1 MSSLINPF
9 LHWRCH
15 LTNFAHSVVEQLL
28 GMPRHDTDAMPR
40 TDEQRFSWSKQVEL
54 AVAPTTAWQP
64 DRLAQRVLFDEKTRP
79 HVPDYHSISLVVQN
93 GILYDYYPAKKYLF
107 DGMLG
112 PNVPAEVRARLWD
125 PVMTIPH
132 YANRLRNLCDEAAAY
147 YPAMEKLLLREP
159 GPAVYM
165 HTTSPSCHRVRWA
178 ILLAVHNFCTLVGLV
193 NSHDT
198 TVVVL
203 QSVLEEQEEALNN
216 NLRHLWTH
224 KYMTPNRRNTT
235 RPGAKDQ
242 QSMVRLGRNIGQVFR
257 KFSGYELEAKQ
268 DGPQPRKSKSNPN
281 GGKRRY
287 KWQLELCP
295 KLTLIPEIIRAVTL
309 QTELPETVSV
319 NLTGDS
325 DSDIDCVTV
334 DSEDDCEEQTSV
346 CNKFK
351 KMLISS

>member
-1 MSSLINPF
+1 
-9 LHWRCH
+9 
-15 LTNFAHSVVEQLL
+15 
-28 GMPRHDTDAMPR
+28 MPRHDTDAMPR
-40 TDEQRFSWSKQVEL
+40 THEQRVSWSKQVEL

-132 YANRLRNLCDEAAAY
+132 YANRLRNLCDEAAAD

-178 ILLAVHNFCTLVGLV
+178 ILLAVHNLCTLVGLV

-224 KYMTPNRRNTT
+224 KYVTPNRKNTT

-257 KFSGYELEAKQ
+257 KFSCNVWESSPGLFSRNNQ
-268 DGPQPRKSKSNPN
+268 ISRVHSCLVSQSPIVSPTCLLHWIMN
-281 GGKRRY
+281 
-287 KWQLELCP
+287 
-295 KLTLIPEIIRAVTL
+295 VTPL
-309 QTELPETVSV
+309 HSSPLGLNVSV
-319 NLTGDS
+319 QFYG
-325 DSDIDCVTV
+325 
-334 DSEDDCEEQTSV
+334 
-346 CNKFK
+346 
-351 KMLISS
+351 